1 MSAMDPPDP
10 QRLRRRREQ
19 LQRRLRRQE
28 AARQVRALGPM
39 LRARGVR
46 RLSTLPPVRSAA
58 LVAPFAHWPAR
69 DEHFDWPAIDGHACA
84 WWADAAARDV
94 AFGAALRACFA
105 PGVRLAF
112 VFHTVESALV
122 LGREDA
128 LAHAGALLDALH
140 GTLWVLPLRGAD
152 GIVEVVFG
160 DRQVC
165 RRPGAPAPAP
175 DVAGV

>member
-1 MSAMDPPDP
+1 MDAPDA

-19 LQRRLRRQE
+19 LQRRLARQD
-28 AARQVRALGPM
+28 AARQARALAPM

-46 RLSTLPPVRSAA
+46 RLSLLPPSRAAA

-69 DEHFDWPAIDGHACA
+69 DEHFDWPGIAGHACM
-84 WWADAAARDV
+84 WWTNEDDRDAAFAR
-94 AFGAALRACFA
+94 ALRDCFA
-105 PGVRLAF
+105 PAARLAL

-128 LAHAGALLDALH
+128 LAQARVLLDALY
-140 GTLWVLPLRGAD
+140 GTLWVVPLRGVD
-152 GIVEVVFG
+152 GIVEVEFG

-165 RRPGAPAPAP
+165 WRAGAPTP
-175 DVAGV
+175 